1 MEESACSQMG
11 VPVYIIAVIS
21 SFSAVIILVLSIT
34 FFVVGFAC
42 GHYHGKGKH
51 CYNSQTDNPHSNIPV
66 YEDVLRVPR
75 VHDEADQKQGFKLR
89 ENVAY
94 LSSKSMV
101 TELNQE

>member
-1 MEESACSQMG
+1 MCLQMG
-11 VPVYIIAVIS
+11 VPVYIIAVVS
-21 SFSAVIILVLSIT
+21 SFSVVVIIVLSVT

-42 GHYHGKGKH
+42 GHCHGKGK
-51 CYNSQTDNPHSNIPV
+51 CYYGSQSDNPRNAPV
-66 YEDVLRVPR
+66 YEDVLPR
-75 VHDEADQKQGFKLR
+75 VHDEAHQKKDFKLR